1 MSYMC
6 STDVSLECLGARV
19 AEATSTKLHAAAKEE
34 LVRAANFDRLSSAV
48 SERAL
53 TLPEPPVLAT
63 RPAGRAVSVF
73 DIALQ
78 LWDALRDVL
87 GAVKARAG

>member
-1 MSYMC
+1 
-6 STDVSLECLGARV
+6 
-19 AEATSTKLHAAAKEE
+19 
-34 LVRAANFDRLSSAV
+34 
-48 SERAL
+48 
-53 TLPEPPVLAT
+53 
-63 RPAGRAVSVF
+63 VSVF